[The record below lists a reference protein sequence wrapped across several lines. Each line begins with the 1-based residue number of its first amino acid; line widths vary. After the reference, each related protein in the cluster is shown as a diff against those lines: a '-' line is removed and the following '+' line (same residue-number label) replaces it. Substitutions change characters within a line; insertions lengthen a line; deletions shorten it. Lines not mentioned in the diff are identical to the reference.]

1 MDVYYAAQSKV
12 PLKQVCDGL
21 RTALGLPPFTFDC
34 HDNWR
39 YGISETADVRMNVT
53 RAGDFHTIETWMADC
68 PAGVNYQLIL
78 SAGAEPEGFSTLLAG
93 ILESQVSRYA
103 SRP

>member
-1 MDVYYAAQSKV
+1 MDVYYASRSKV
-12 PLKQVCDGL
+12 PLKQVCESL
-21 RTALGLPPFTFDC
+21 RTRLGLPPFTFDC

-39 YGISETADVRMNVT
+39 YGTAETAEVRMNVT

-78 SAGAEPEGFSTLLAG
+78 TAGAEPEGFSTLLAE
-93 ILESQVSRYA
+93 ILESQVNRYA
-103 SRP
+103 SRG